1 MIMWWNK
8 INELSFISS
17 CAIQYAETSNYNT
30 RDFLSLVKVTHSNSS
45 SSMNYS
51 TRKFCRLLNYLHN
64 PYISWNHSYPLFA
77 ARCLW
82 LLWECNKCFSTRK
95 YILFHKLDY
104 RNFGCLAIS
113 YYRMHRVK
121 SFASCCFKFTPYLST
136 LTNSNN
142 IYHGEYISESHNTC
156 TMVDLTVIF

>member
-104 RNFGCLAIS
+104 RNFGCLAILITECTELNHLHPVAS
-113 YYRMHRVK
+113 NSHRTCQPLLIRIIFIME
-121 SFASCCFKFTPYLST
+121 S
-136 LTNSNN
+136 
-142 IYHGEYISESHNTC
+142 ISVSQITRA
-156 TMVDLTVIF
+156 LW